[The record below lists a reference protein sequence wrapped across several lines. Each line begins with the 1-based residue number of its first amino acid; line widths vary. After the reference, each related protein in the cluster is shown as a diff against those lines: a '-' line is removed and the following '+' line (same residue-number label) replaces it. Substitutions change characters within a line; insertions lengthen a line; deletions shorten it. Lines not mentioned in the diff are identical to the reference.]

1 MSASHRIHG
10 VVVPAITPVDK
21 NENVDGKA
29 FRKALRRLINSG
41 VHAVFVGGSAGE
53 GPLLTVCQWQ
63 RMVEIAFDE
72 VNGRIPLL
80 GGVMDTSS
88 RRVCEKV
95 KALKSIGYGH
105 FVLTPSFY
113 TAIKTAE
120 EHLRLFGEAR
130 AAAGKMEM
138 IAYNIP
144 QCTSS
149 VLAVKTVCEMA
160 QRGWIR
166 YCKESSG
173 DLKYLNELIRYGKD
187 AGLSVL
193 AGDEPL
199 MGKALLAGAKGIVPV
214 CANYDPSL
222 YIRIYQAGIRRD
234 RKVLAALMPRLRFI
248 RETTLLSGACWIS
261 GMKYALSQLGI
272 GSGKPISPL
281 EPAEVKRKAV
291 IDAMIRKDRNA
302 GTLDWRSK

>member
-1 MSASHRIHG
+1 MSALPRIHG

-53 GPLLTVCQWQ
+53 GPLLAVRQWR

-72 VNGRIPLL
+72 VNGRMPLL

-95 KALKSIGYGH
+95 RVLKSIGYRH

-113 TAIKTAE
+113 TTIKTAE
-120 EHLRLFGEAR
+120 EHLRLFGEAK

-138 IAYNIP
+138 VAYNIP
-144 QCTSS
+144 QCTGS
-149 VLAVKTVCEMA
+149 VLAVKTVCKMA

-173 DLKYLNELIRYGKD
+173 DLKYLLDLIRRGGEV
-187 AGLSVL
+187 GLSVL

-199 MGKALLAGAKGIVPV
+199 MDKALLAGAKGIVPV
-214 CANYDPSL
+214 CANYDPGL
-222 YIRIYQAGIRRD
+222 YIRIYQAGVRRD
-234 RKVLAALMPRLRFI
+234 RKVLAALMPRLLFI
-248 RETTLLSGACWIS
+248 RDTTLCSGVCWIS
-261 GMKYALSQLGI
+261 GMKYALSQIGI
-272 GSGKPISPL
+272 GSGMPVSPL
-281 EPAEVKRKAV
+281 QPAEVKRKAG
-291 IDAMIRKDRNA
+291 IDAMIRADRAA
-302 GTLDWRSK
+302 GIARN